1 MGIEEKAE
9 NKAQDLAGNAKEAA
23 GNLTDNKDL
32 KAEGKADQ
40 AEAGAK
46 DVVENVKD
54 FAADAGANLK
64 AAGEK
69 LLDGFKK
76 KD

>member
-1 MGIEEKAE
+1 MGIEDKAE
-9 NKAQDLAGNAKEAA
+9 NKLQDLAGNAKEAV
-23 GNLTDNKDL
+23 GNVTDNNEL

-46 DVVENVKD
+46 DAVENVKD